1 CASAGMTPSPAGPQP
16 PGTSVTLTASS
27 TGCSTGE
34 YKFWLRAP
42 GASSFSV
49 LRDYGAAAFT
59 WNTTGLASG
68 TYTFGVWARAVGSSA
83 VVDAGMEQAYL
94 LQANSTSSSSVMMAS
109 DQTRLKGPGTTWMFK
124 EHSTCCMT
132 ADCN

>member
-1 CASAGMTPSPAGPQP
+1 VQH
-16 PGTSVTLTASS
+16 
-27 TGCSTGE
+27 GE

-68 TYTFGVWARAVGSSA
+68 IYTFGVWARTVGSSA
-83 VVDAGMEQAYL
+83 VVDAGW
-94 LQANSTSSSSVMMAS
+94 SRHTFFRP
-109 DQTRLKGPGTTWMFK
+109 TRRPA
-124 EHSTCCMT
+124 HP
-132 ADCN
+132 